1 MKHLYKMIKIDTK
14 ELKAKEIEQ
23 VKKEIKEATKSEN
36 HTYAQTLYFQDLLP
50 LIKK

>member
-1 MKHLYKMIKIDTK
+1 MIKINTK

-23 VKKEIKEATKSEN
+23 VEKEIKQATKSGN
-36 HTYAQTLYFQDLLP
+36 YTYAQTIYFQDLLP